1 MKEMRTETQIVS
13 RTKQFNIMFKQSK
26 ALYNVANYI
35 KRQNFDYYYWQKKP
49 IEEYNE
55 KYRDHFKDRDK
66 DETKKKM
73 LDYYDLVD
81 ICYSKLPT
89 QCFQQILWLLD
100 KDWKSFFSLKWI
112 QENRKPPW
120 YKHKEF
126 LLIFTKQNIQK
137 DKNSNDIIL
146 KKKILNYKIKT
157 KQDFNAIKMIRI
169 RPYWKYHMKIEV
181 IYEVEKE
188 ELTEKKIR
196 KWKKAWLDIWLNNI
210 CSIVTSEWK
219 TYLINWKQL
228 KSINSYFNMLIDYI
242 KSKDK
247 TNKKSQFSLNK
258 VRNIY
263 KKRDRKINYYLH
275 QVSKLVV
282 QFLEEEWVTELV
294 IWKNKWWKEWKWWSR
309 FKDFI
314 QIPFNRLIEMIIYK
328 FNWKVYIV
336 EESYTSKIDHLAKE
350 KLKKLKKLD
359 KENKEDKDKKDEWNN
374 KENKEDTKNWKE
386 LNKEDTKNK
395 WKEEYLWKRITRW
408 LFRSSI
414 WKDIN
419 ADLNGA
425 IWIMRKKF
433 WDKYLDTIIQ
443 SHEIYYPSKKI
454 NLDKTSSKSKLSNKI
469 VK

>member
-1 MKEMRTETQIVS
+1 MKEIRTETQIIS
-13 RTKQFNIMFKQSK
+13 RTEQFNIMFRQSK

-35 KRQNFDYYYWQKKP
+35 KRQNFDYYYWNKKP

-55 KYRDHFKDRDK
+55 RYRDHFKDRDK

-73 LDYYDLVD
+73 LDYFDLVK
-81 ICYSKLPT
+81 ICYSKLPSHT
-89 QCFQQILWLLD
+89 FQQILRLLD

-219 TYLINWKQL
+219 TYIINWKQI
-228 KSINSYFNMLIDYI
+228 KSINSYFNMLLAYVQSKAKT
-242 KSKDK
+242 KSK
-247 TNKKSQFSLNK
+247 NKPYNESQFPLNK
-258 VRNIY
+258 VRNIS
-263 KKRDRKINYYLH
+263 KKRTRKIDYYLH

-282 QFLEEEWVTELV
+282 EFLEEEWVTELV
-294 IWKNKWWKEWKWWSR
+294 IWKNIWWKEWKWWSNL
-309 FKDFI
+309 KDFI

-328 FNWKVYIV
+328 FNWKVHIV

-350 KLKKLKKLD
+350 KLKKIEKLE
-359 KENKEDKDKKDEWNN
+359 KENKEEVNKEDKDNKDTKK
-374 KENKEDTKNWKE
+374 KEDTKKR
-386 LNKEDTKNK
+386 KTKK
-395 WKEEYLWKRITRW
+395 KEEYLWKRVKRW

-414 WKDIN
+414 WKVIN
-419 ADLNGA
+419 ADINWA
-425 IWIMRKKF
+425 IWIMRKQF
-433 WDKYLDTIIQ
+433 WDIYLDTIIQ
-443 SHEIYYPSKKI
+443 SHDIYYPNKKI
-454 NLDKTSSKSKLSNKI
+454 NLAKTSSKSDY
-469 VK
+469 